1 MTLKSGLMSWNPTL
15 TVNAWMI
22 IDKTVNHSVLFCSH
36 LYSEGDGDAHLR
48 DVLQG
53 LEADTAG
60 RLLSIGHD
68 A

>member
-1 MTLKSGLMSWNPTL
+1 
-15 TVNAWMI
+15 MI

-36 LYSEGDGDAHLR
+36 LYSEGDGNAHLR

-53 LEADTAG
+53 LEADTTG
-60 RLLSIGHD
+60 RLLSIGHV